1 MKMRNPAS
9 GGGQDGGPR
18 LMPPCRSPPS
28 VIALLSMKA
37 PEGSSKAQ
45 LTVRN
50 LDRELV
56 RRLKIRAAEHNRSA
70 EAEHRAILEAALR
83 SPEAGF
89 WEQAATMRRATRG
102 RKATD
107 STVLVRY
114 DRERDG

>member
-1 MKMRNPAS
+1 MAVHGLMRPYAEVH
-9 GGGQDGGPR
+9 
-18 LMPPCRSPPS
+18 S

-37 PEGSSKAQ
+37 RDNPKAQ

-83 SPEAGF
+83 LPEGDF
-89 WEQAATMRRATRG
+89 WEQAARMRRATRG

-107 STVLVRY
+107 SAVLVRH
-114 DRERDG
+114 DRDRDGRGKA